1 MSPAAATHGK
11 VTHDDVRRLVEP
23 PATPAPPPAAE
34 TDTTV
39 VKLTG
44 MRKMVADAVARS
56 AQTAPHVTLTLAV
69 DMSEATRFRQQ
80 VLPAI
85 EKTHGVRV
93 SFTDIIAKAAAR
105 ALQDHPYLN
114 STLPAARSPCTSAST
129 WASPSPWARTA

>member
-1 MSPAAATHGK
+1 
-11 VTHDDVRRLVEP
+11 
-23 PATPAPPPAAE
+23 
-34 TDTTV
+34 
-39 VKLTG
+39 
-44 MRKMVADAVARS
+44 MVADAVARS

-114 STLPAARSPCTSAST
+114 STLAGSEITLHKRVH
-129 WASPSPWARTA
+129 WASPSRSARTA